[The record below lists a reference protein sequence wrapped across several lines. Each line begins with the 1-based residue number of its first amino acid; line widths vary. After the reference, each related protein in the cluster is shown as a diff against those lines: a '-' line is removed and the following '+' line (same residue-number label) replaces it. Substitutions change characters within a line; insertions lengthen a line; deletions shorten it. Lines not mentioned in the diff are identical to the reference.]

1 MIGHSDQKNKVDT
14 LYLNTLIIWKAYAV
28 KKSYKSLALN
38 NRCYSPNS
46 VYTDN
51 CCHCGIF
58 LLMLLKYST
67 GLIYRAAHVCNLC
80 ILCHKWY
87 SIPRYQSVTSALPM
101 VSHTQCSTDS
111 WLLQVCLCR
120 RIPST
125 GVCCSTSWLRK
136 ESPTKGFSYTDLS
149 KSRTK
154 AFKFH
159 LAVFVF
165 LNFPCAFFPLATLCW
180 LESALTHKDVCWQ
193 GQDKIAE
200 FLSLHVIEPSTKAY
214 DCYLTKDP

>member
-1 MIGHSDQKNKVDT
+1 MLLIIAAT
-14 LYLNTLIIWKAYAV
+14 LPTLFIQITAATVAFSYWCFLNTAQDW
-28 KKSYKSLALN
+28 
-38 NRCYSPNS
+38 
-46 VYTDN
+46 YTEQ
-51 CCHCGIF
+51 
-58 LLMLLKYST
+58 LMYVICASCVT
-67 GLIYRAAHVCNLC
+67 NGTPSQGTNT
-80 ILCHKWY
+80 
-87 SIPRYQSVTSALPM
+87 VTSALPM

-159 LAVFVF
+159 LAIFVF